1 MILVADDHAD
11 VRFMVE
17 SVLRRS
23 GFEVE
28 LAADGAEALSRARER
43 RPELVVLD
51 IMMPQMSGLEVLVQ
65 LRGSSATRRIPV
77 ILLTAKSLGTEA
89 ATAFALGA
97 DYYIAKPFEVEQLL
111 CGVRA
116 LLPQRRVG

>member
-23 GFEVE
+23 GFDVE
-28 LAADGAEALSRARER
+28 LAADGEEALTRARER
-43 RPELVVLD
+43 LPELVVLD
-51 IMMPQMSGLEVLVQ
+51 ILMPLMSGLEVLVQ
-65 LRGSSATRRIPV
+65 LRGSPATRAIPV
-77 ILLTAKSLGTEA
+77 ILLTAKGLGKEA
-89 ATAFALGA
+89 AAAFDLGA
-97 DYYIAKPFEVEQLL
+97 DYYIAKPFEAEQLL
-111 CGVRA
+111 SGVRT

>member
-23 GFEVE
+23 GFDVE
-28 LAADGAEALSRARER
+28 LAADGEEALTRARER
-43 RPELVVLD
+43 LPELVVLD
-51 IMMPQMSGLEVLVQ
+51 ILMPQMSGLEVLVQ
-65 LRGSSATRRIPV
+65 LRGSPATRAIPV
-77 ILLTAKSLGTEA
+77 ILLTAKSLGAE
-89 ATAFALGA
+89 ATAAFDLGA
-97 DYYIAKPFEVEQLL
+97 DYYIAKPFEAEQLL
-111 CGVRA
+111 SGIRA